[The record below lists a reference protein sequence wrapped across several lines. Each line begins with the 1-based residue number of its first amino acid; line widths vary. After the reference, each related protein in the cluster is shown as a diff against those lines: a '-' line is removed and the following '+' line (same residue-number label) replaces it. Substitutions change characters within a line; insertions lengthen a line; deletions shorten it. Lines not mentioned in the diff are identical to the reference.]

1 MKLLY
6 KLSGKISLLCYVVT
20 LYYLWH
26 MCQYGGVR
34 SHLPRLAVSVAGF
47 VITFLLWLFSKR
59 HVQDTVSE
67 KDGRKK
73 LFRLEVVFCAAV
85 TIYFGGRIFYSAIPY
100 NGALS
105 WKVEEWLNKKEITL
119 EHNNFWE
126 DGAEGLL
133 SDLDRALDLPE
144 ELYIANQF
152 ELTFDA
158 DGEIQSVY
166 TFLYGK
172 TESGETGTYL
182 IDYDS
187 EKSDK
192 ISVWIQGEANE
203 DYDEDMRLAP
213 MLAILS
219 RADCNQRVK
228 EWQQVGEEGPYEIL
242 YYGRRS
248 FGTEEGLVYLPGDA
262 DGDSRETGEKSL
274 TRLREGGEMT
284 GFEVSLHIPGEEGV
298 TPVRYMMEPEYTSQE
313 ELNREREDEQ
323 AEEAKNT
330 EGWTIDQA
338 DGTMYFFLNQE
349 TGWRLTVADAAA
361 GSRFYR
367 MEKTEDGGAGWQVIN
382 EDPFLGS
389 IGVTEGLV
397 FFDENLGF
405 AGLTG
410 ASCSYSG
417 IYVTRDGGVSFE
429 KVELP
434 MDRIAELPEEAE
446 EYGYTVEDYDYVRM
460 PEKKDSLLSI
470 TVTTD
475 GTEREGILFQSED
488 NGLTWECRE

>member
-20 LYYLWH
+20 LYYLCH

-59 HVQDTVSE
+59 HVQDTVPE

-187 EKSDK
+187 EKSEK

-203 DYDEDMRLAP
+203 EYDEDMRLAP

-219 RADCNQRVK
+219 RADCDQRVT
-228 EWQQVGEEGPYEIL
+228 EWQQAGEEGPYEIL

-262 DGDSRETGEKSL
+262 DGDGRETGEKSL

-284 GFEVSLHIPGEEGV
+284 GFEVFLCIFREKRELLRFV
-298 TPVRYMMEPEYTSQE
+298 T
-313 ELNREREDEQ
+313 
-323 AEEAKNT
+323 
-330 EGWTIDQA
+330 
-338 DGTMYFFLNQE
+338 
-349 TGWRLTVADAAA
+349 
-361 GSRFYR
+361 
-367 MEKTEDGGAGWQVIN
+367 
-382 EDPFLGS
+382 
-389 IGVTEGLV
+389 
-397 FFDENLGF
+397 
-405 AGLTG
+405 
-410 ASCSYSG
+410 
-417 IYVTRDGGVSFE
+417 
-429 KVELP
+429 
-434 MDRIAELPEEAE
+434 
-446 EYGYTVEDYDYVRM
+446 
-460 PEKKDSLLSI
+460 
-470 TVTTD
+470 
-475 GTEREGILFQSED
+475 
-488 NGLTWECRE
+488 